1 MDASPE
7 PRRSNARSLSRASA
21 EDAGST
27 AQIRTAFAGRRLP
40 SPVPLSTANL
50 SFAYPR
56 SAPVLRD
63 ISASFEPASITAI
76 IGPNGVGKSTLLRL
90 LLNLLTP
97 TTGSITLDGAPLS
110 QLHRRERAS
119 RLAYVPQRASVV
131 GPFTTRAVVE
141 LGQYATAHNTSR
153 ESDNNSPRA
162 SIDRALAAVDLAPHT
177 DKIFS
182 TLSVGQQQRATLARA
197 LAQLHLPTEASALGS
212 SHSPS
217 GVISRFLLL
226 DEPVSAMDPA
236 HAFRTMDLLRT
247 LASQGLGVVIVLHDL
262 ALVARYADRVIAL
275 HPDGSC
281 IAQGSTAATLTPD
294 LLSSLFGVPFRSA
307 TIAGDATPILLPHH
321 P

>member
-1 MDASPE
+1 MQDSTSP
-7 PRRSNARSLSRASA
+7 PFSA
-21 EDAGST
+21 VAL
-27 AQIRTAFAGRRLP
+27 RLPPLP

-97 TTGSITLDGAPLS
+97 SSGSVTLDGAPLNR
-110 QLHRRERAS
+110 LHRRERAA

-162 SIDRALAAVDLAPHT
+162 SIDRALAAVDLVPHA

-197 LAQLHLPTEASALGS
+197 LAQLHLPPEIPLRASGGGAES
-212 SHSPS
+212 SKR
-217 GVISRFLLL
+217 GRFLLL

-247 LASQGLGVVIVLHDL
+247 LSTQGLGIVIVLHDL
-262 ALVARYADRVIAL
+262 ALVARYADRVLAL

-281 IAQGSTAATLTPD
+281 TANGPTAATLTPE
-294 LLSSLFGVPFRSA
+294 LLASLFGVPFRSA
-307 TIAGDATPILLPHH
+307 MIAGDTTQILLPHH